1 MDIAFSLFLA
11 VLVLVFV
18 LRMPIPLGFI
28 TATVVYLLAKGMP
41 VSLAAEDIVNGLYG
55 RYVVLAVPLFIF
67 TANVM
72 NTGTVTEKVFDVAN
86 HLVGRAAGGLAHVN
100 VIASL
105 IFSGMTGS
113 AMADAAGLGNMEIKA
128 MRKAGYTAEFASAV
142 TAASAVIGPVFPPSI
157 PMVLYAMLSGA
168 SIGQLF
174 LGGMVPGVLIA
185 VALMIYIALIAKRRG
200 FPRGEPSS
208 IAAFFR
214 IFVVSVP
221 ALLTPV
227 ILLGGIYGGVMTP
240 TEAGAVAGLY
250 SLIVSFFVYRA
261 MGPRGLFEV
270 VMTTVRQTGT
280 ISIIIGASA
289 GLSFVIANERIPDH
303 LATLLLGITT
313 NRELFLLIIN
323 VIFIALGTI
332 ANQNVIMLVFVPIVL
347 PAVSAMHID
356 LVHFGVVIVVNKM
369 IGLTTPPY
377 GGLLFVTSAVSGTP
391 LPGIIR
397 EIWPMILV
405 LFAVLFLITYVPAT
419 VMTLPNL
426 FG

>member
-1 MDIAFSLFLA
+1 MDIAFAVFLG

-18 LRMPIPLGFI
+18 LRMPIPLGFFS
-28 TATVVYLLAKGMP
+28 ATVVYLIIKGMP
-41 VSLAAEDIVNGLYG
+41 ISLAAEDMVNGLYG
-55 RYVVLAVPLFIF
+55 RYVVMAVPLFIF

-72 NTGTVTEKVFDVAN
+72 NTGTVTEKVFEVAN

-128 MRKAGYTAEFASAV
+128 MHKAGYTKEFAAAV

-157 PMVLYAMLSGA
+157 PMVLYSMLSGA
-168 SIGQLF
+168 SIGKLF

-185 VALMIYIALIAKRRG
+185 FALMIYIALVAKRRG
-200 FPRGEPSS
+200 FPRGKPSS
-208 IAAFFR
+208 LAAFLR
-214 IFVVSVP
+214 ITIISLP

-250 SLIVSFFVYRA
+250 SLIVSIFVYRA
-261 MGPRGLFEV
+261 LGPKGLLDV
-270 VMTTVRQTGT
+270 IVTTVRQTGT

-303 LATLLLGITT
+303 LAVLLTNITT
-313 NRELFLLIIN
+313 NRDVFLLIIN
-323 VIFIALGTI
+323 LIFIALGTI

-347 PAVSAMHID
+347 PAVAAMHID
-356 LVHFGVVIVVNKM
+356 PVHFGVVIVVNKM

-391 LPGIIR
+391 LPAIVR
-397 EIWPMILV
+397 EIWPMLIM
-405 LFAVLFLITYVPAT
+405 LFIVLFLITYVPAT
-419 VMTLPNL
+419 VMMLPNA